1 MLFREKRATA
11 FDGGPVGGGGPVLSS
26 AQRAPPCRQHR
37 QVDALEASHD
47 PLRSAVTDALAGV
60 RTHRKVPARPRR
72 STWTRICSNTGSGRS
87 ASKRSGTVID
97 PSQTTNDTTA
107 AAGARSAA
115 ENDFVPAD

>member
-47 PLRSAVTDALAGV
+47 PLRSAVTDALADA
-60 RTHRKVPARPRR
+60 RTRRKVPARPLR
-72 STWTRICSNTGSGRS
+72 STWTRSST
-87 ASKRSGTVID
+87 AID
-97 PSQTTNDTTA
+97 PSQATNDTTA
-107 AAGARSAA
+107 AAGARSDAEDATAA
-115 ENDFVPAD
+115 R